1 MFDTVP
7 DDATAYVMAA
17 YIFFLLMILIY
28 IGILGAKFQR
38 ISRDI
43 SELTDE
49 VEAGKLGKAPAAAP
63 VAEPEESR
71 V

>member
-1 MFDTVP
+1 MFDNVP
-7 DDATAYVMAA
+7 DDATGYVMAA
-17 YIFFLLMILIY
+17 YIFFLLMVVIY
-28 IGILGAKFQR
+28 IAILGMKFQR

-49 VEAGKLGKAPAAAP
+49 VEAGKPGSPVAAPA
-63 VAEPEESR
+63 AEPEESR